1 MKKILSAVI
10 LAAMIVLAG
19 CGGSKE
25 EAGAEV
31 KPVTV
36 GIAKFVTH
44 PALDAIEQGIQDGL
58 AQAGYADAVYDLQN
72 ANADGNT
79 AASIASKFKA
89 DKVDLAVGIATP
101 TAIALANGIK
111 DIPVLYAA
119 VTDPVSAGLVSSYD
133 AGEGNVTG
141 VSDMT
146 PVKEQIELLASLV
159 DLKKLG
165 HIYSSSEANAVTL
178 AEMARTACEEL
189 GIEFIESSVT
199 NSAEVMQAAQA
210 LAGRVDGFYVSTDNT
225 VVSALSSLVDVATR
239 AGVPVMSADPSSAE
253 ETPVLA
259 AWGFDYYAMGVE
271 TGKMAAKILGGAS
284 PESLPTLFMTDPSAV
299 DLLINVDAAAALG
312 ITLPEGLVAGA
323 RTVVKDG
330 AVIRQKG

>member
-1 MKKILSAVI
+1 MKKILTAAAV

-25 EAGAEV
+25 EAGAET
-31 KPVTV
+31 KPVTI

-79 AASIASKFKA
+79 AASIASKFRA

-178 AEMARTACEEL
+178 AEMARQACEEL

-210 LAGRVDGFYVSTDNT
+210 LAGRVTASTSPPIT
-225 VVSALSSLVDVATR
+225 PWYRPSHPWWMWPPGRGSPSCPPTLPPPKRLR
-239 AGVPVMSADPSSAE
+239 CWRPGVLTTTPWAWKPARWPQKSSA
-253 ETPVLA
+253 VLPPNHCPP
-259 AWGFDYYAMGVE
+259 F
-271 TGKMAAKILGGAS
+271 S
-284 PESLPTLFMTDPSAV
+284 
-299 DLLINVDAAAALG
+299 
-312 ITLPEGLVAGA
+312 
-323 RTVVKDG
+323 
-330 AVIRQKG
+330 

>member
-1 MKKILSAVI
+1 M
-10 LAAMIVLAG
+10 LAAAVLAVMTVLAV

-25 EAGAEV
+25 EAAAEAG
-31 KPVTV
+31 PVTI

-79 AASIASKFKA
+79 AASIATKFKA

-146 PVKEQIELLASLV
+146 PVKEQMA
-159 DLKKLG
+159 K
-165 HIYSSSEANAVTL
+165 EACA
-178 AEMARTACEEL
+178 EL
-189 GIEFIESSVT
+189 GIEFVESSVT

-271 TGKMAAKILGGAS
+271 TGKMAAKILDGAS
-284 PESLPTLFMTDPSAV
+284 PASLPTLFMTDPAAV
-299 DLLINVDAAAALG
+299 DLLINVDTAAALG
-312 ITLPEGLVAGA
+312 IALPEDLVKGA